1 MHSDSTETPLSG
13 VVWGVIFAAPFWAV
27 VIWLLA
33 H

>member
-1 MHSDSTETPLSG
+1 MQTHTTDIPLSG
-13 VVWGVIFAAPFWAV
+13 VVWGLVIAAPFWAI